1 VWIDHVPIDYPASW
15 VLWDLGFVIIP
26 RDMPRWG
33 ADVFLGAVV
42 VFALVRI
49 LLLPFPDPQMT
60 RLEVLTRF
68 AWVWGTMWWLRACT
82 VGLTRF
88 PRLDPEAPL
97 SDYDNILINMWGVAQ
112 ADFMF
117 SGHAQTMTMC
127 GLFVSYYTFHHLYSQ
142 LMWLL
147 VLAGYWAVLAARIHY
162 SADVVV
168 AITIATL
175 MFFLFHLL
183 VDPDCLSGWRSALV
197 VSIPPTGDGTMTL
210 PMTLTDGTGRKWE
223 IRGQGSVQLGRYS
236 SPARR
241 EAYRW
246 IVGLLG
252 GHYEHKNEVWT

>member
-1 VWIDHVPIDYPASW
+1 MTC

-33 ADVFLGAVV
+33 ADIFLGVVV
-42 VFALVRI
+42 VFALARI
-49 LLLPFPDPQMT
+49 LFLPLPDPQMT

-68 AWVWGTMWWLRACT
+68 AWVYGTMWWLRGFT

-97 SDYDNILINMWGVAQ
+97 VDYDGIMVNMWGMAQ

-117 SGHAQTMTMC
+117 SGHAQTMTLC

-142 LMWLL
+142 LMWIL

-168 AITIATL
+168 AIIIASL
-175 MFFLFHLL
+175 VFFLFHLL
-183 VDPDCLSGWRSALV
+183 ADPDCLSGWRSVLI
-197 VSIPPTGDGTMTL
+197 VSMPPESGAMSL
-210 PMTLTDGTGRKWE
+210 PMTLTDSTGRKWE
-223 IRGQGSVQLGRYS
+223 ITGQGTVQMGRYS
-236 SPARR
+236 TPARR
-241 EAYRW
+241 GAFRW
-246 IVGLLG
+246 LVGLLG
-252 GHYEHKNEVWT
+252 GHYENKHEVWS